1 MLTTVWTTLITVG
14 GTLGGVVLGVIL
26 SNRYVVRQEKAKR
39 NAEIIEEIYSQ
50 LMLISELS
58 NQAASDL
65 VSLNISASDSIEQSK
80 EIYLK
85 LNRIDVLI
93 SLYHPSLKQ
102 EFGDFE
108 STFKEYWNDVLQY
121 DARRQEQKINI
132 INVKDK
138 FIEKI
143 KETRKKYI
151 LAHQKLQKSLE
162 ALVK

>member
-39 NAEIIEEIYSQ
+39 NAEIIEETYSQ
-50 LMLISELS
+50 LMLFSELS
-58 NQAASDL
+58 NQAASD
-65 VSLNISASDSIEQSK
+65 VASLDFSAPNFIEQSK

-85 LNRIDVLI
+85 FNRIYVLI

-102 EFGDFE
+102 ELGDLK
-108 STFKEYWNDVLQY
+108 STFDEYWINVSHLY
-121 DARRQEQKINI
+121 DAKIQRQKT
-132 INVKDK
+132 NVIDELN
-138 FIEKI
+138 EKI
-143 KETRKKYI
+143 KEGRKKHT